1 VFCKLTNSFEDY
13 QSYYFSTCDGRQ
25 ISCRGNAEEIQT
37 VYNMA
42 VQISESKLN
51 TLSRNRFPAKV
62 AKRKVDQSV
71 FIAVE
76 IFGLVLSMT
85 AFKHSNGQLAFS
97 SR

>member
-1 VFCKLTNSFEDY
+1 MLGRLKIVFCKLVNSFEDY

-25 ISCRGNAEEIQT
+25 ISCRNDIQFGGRGKVIQT

-62 AKRKVDQSV
+62 AKRY
-71 FIAVE
+71 
-76 IFGLVLSMT
+76 
-85 AFKHSNGQLAFS
+85 
-97 SR
+97 